1 MDNNYVKLDISD
13 YIQMLE
19 RAYLAEKYKSEN
31 LKLKE
36 EQLKLEEEVS
46 ILNSIVDDRLANEEC
61 MTDPSQDDTVENNKI
76 KASYEFISG
85 LTDLKI
91 GNNFAQVKK
100 TDLGEFKVTE
110 DDWKEL
116 LAYLEIQQKDINI
129 LCSTVS
135 SLVSEKYKLT
145 IDKFPR

>member
-13 YIQMLE
+13 YNQLLE
-19 RAYLAEKYKSEN
+19 RSYLAEQYKAEN

-61 MTDPSQDDTVENNKI
+61 MTDPSQDDTVASNKI
-76 KASYEFISG
+76 KASYDFVSG
-85 LTDLKI
+85 LPDLKI

-100 TDLGEFKVTE
+100 NDLDGFKIAE
-110 DDWKEL
+110 NDWKEL
-116 LAYLEIQQKDINI
+116 LAYLKIQQKDFDI
-129 LCSTVS
+129 LCSTVN
-135 SLVSEKYKLT
+135 SLQSKK
-145 IDKFPR
+145 